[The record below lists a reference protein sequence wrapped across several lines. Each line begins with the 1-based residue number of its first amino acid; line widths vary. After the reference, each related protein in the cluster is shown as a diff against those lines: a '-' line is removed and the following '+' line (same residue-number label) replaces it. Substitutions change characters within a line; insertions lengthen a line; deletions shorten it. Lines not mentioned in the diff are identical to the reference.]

1 MNKNRG
7 GRLGK
12 LVIQGDIGISQ
23 VDLEVNGTNRP
34 LVLDMEAEISRQV
47 EEADES
53 QVEKEE
59 VSLKEVLD
67 RIMNKGQGIMQDE
80 PDHFLFSLKFKN
92 SVLEEKYETE
102 N

>member
-1 MNKNRG
+1 
-7 GRLGK
+7 
-12 LVIQGDIGISQ
+12 
-23 VDLEVNGTNRP
+23 
-34 LVLDMEAEISRQV
+34 MEAESSRQV

-80 PDHFLFSLKFKN
+80 PDHFLFSLKFK
-92 SVLEEKYETE
+92 SATLEEKYETE